1 MTAIDLLWV
10 PWLDTR
16 VWAIIQRDG
25 PNHLGLRYNALPG
38 HQMALI
44 ASGCAGP
51 PGTTIAGMD
60 VEALGNMTGKSRP
73 TAAVPMENPTAAVG

>member
-1 MTAIDLLWV
+1 
-10 PWLDTR
+10 
-16 VWAIIQRDG
+16 
-25 PNHLGLRYNALPG
+25 
-38 HQMALI
+38 MALI